1 MELRIK
7 NTLRSKAIKVK
18 LITISVIILVLT
30 FNNSLAQ
37 QKNQLSLENKKNTVL
52 AVALSLQPLPI
63 DFGNFYAGYWEKA
76 FLYSAGE
83 LALFI
88 PGAVMLSNGSNTSE
102 TDKLGIYTL
111 IGTYVLLK
119 IISAFDVGIRLS
131 LDNRNVLHYSDQ
143 NFTTLLNFNINL

>member
-1 MELRIK
+1 MELRK
-7 NTLRSKAIKVK
+7 EHALRFDAIKGK

-37 QKNQLSLENKKNTVL
+37 QQNQLSLENKKNTVL

-88 PGAVMLSNGSNTSE
+88 PGAVMLSNGSNTSDE
-102 TDKLGIYTL
+102 DQTAIYTL